1 MSENTVPIRV
11 LTVDDHALV
20 RAGVASLIAG
30 QSDMTLVGE
39 ASNGLEAIELFRLRR
54 PSVTLMDLQMPVMC
68 GIDAITAIR
77 SEFPTARIIAL
88 TTYAGVHLAQ
98 RALKAGALA
107 YLLKGNIHED
117 FLDTIRAVNAGGR
130 RIDPEVA
137 MSLASHSS
145 DDALSVRETTV
156 LELIAAGRA
165 GKLIARDLSIA
176 ESTVNSHVKNIL
188 SKLGAL
194 DRAHAVVIGLERGII
209 GFWSR
214 VGALDTAARS
224 PQASAMRAH

>member
-1 MSENTVPIRV
+1 MRQVAKTTGACRAWMSGLPPSARGCGSRAGRVRVPWWNSSSPAMRRTAGSRRAALRKHSLRESRCVMSENTVPIRI

-130 RIDPEVA
+130 
-137 MSLASHSS
+137 
-145 DDALSVRETTV
+145 
-156 LELIAAGRA
+156 
-165 GKLIARDLSIA
+165 
-176 ESTVNSHVKNIL
+176 
-188 SKLGAL
+188 
-194 DRAHAVVIGLERGII
+194 
-209 GFWSR
+209 
-214 VGALDTAARS
+214 
-224 PQASAMRAH
+224 